1 MRSPKVSV
9 CIPVWNGE
17 RFIAQAIQSTLRQ
30 NFADFELI
38 VSDNAS
44 TDSTE
49 RVVRSFADHRVR
61 WEPHSVNVG
70 AAANFNRCLDLAGGE
85 YLKILCADDILYP
98 NCLSCQVAVLDDDT
112 RHEISLVGGARDII
126 DEHGRVRLR
135 PRSRDARGRIFGSA
149 AVRKTIL
156 RGSNIFGEPHAVL
169 FRTRTARDLGGFDE
183 SYSFCLDLEFWCRLL
198 SVGDFHGSATPHS
211 AFRVYPESWSSRLA
225 GSQVGEYDRFLEQSG
240 VARRVALT
248 DADMALARRRA
259 SANSRLRRV
268 FYSWLL
274 ITKRLSKLLGS
285 FRCAPDDA
293 S

>member
-17 RFIAQAIQSTLRQ
+17 RFIAQAIESTLRQ
-30 NFADFELI
+30 DFSDFELI

-44 TDSTE
+44 TDGTE
-49 RVVRSFADHRVR
+49 RIVRSFADKRVR

-70 AAANFNRCLDLAGGE
+70 AAANFNRCLNLAGGE
-85 YLKILCADDILYP
+85 YLKILCADDILYSD
-98 NCLSCQVAVLDDDT
+98 CLSCQVAVFDDDT
-112 RHEISLVGGARDII
+112 RHEIALVGGARDII

-135 PRSRDARGRIFGSA
+135 PRSHDAHGRMPGAA
-149 AVRKTIL
+149 AVRRTIL
-156 RGSNIFGEPHAVL
+156 RGTNIFGEPHAAL
-169 FRTRTARDLGGFDE
+169 FRTHTARDLGGFDE

-198 SVGDFHGSATPHS
+198 SAGDFHGSATPHS

-225 GSQVGEYDRFLEQSG
+225 GSQISEYNRFLAESG

-248 DADMALARRRA
+248 KADTALARRRA
-259 SANSRLRRV
+259 SANSRLRHV

-274 ITKRLSKLLGS
+274 ITERLRKLLRC
-285 FRCAPDDA
+285 FRSPPDDA
-293 S
+293 R